1 MNLQVVRVVCVAG
14 QRFARPVAAQINRLG
29 EGRWEAM
36 LMRHSK

>member
-14 QRFARPVAAQINRLG
+14 QHFARPLAAQINKLG
-29 EGRWEAM
+29 EGGWEAM